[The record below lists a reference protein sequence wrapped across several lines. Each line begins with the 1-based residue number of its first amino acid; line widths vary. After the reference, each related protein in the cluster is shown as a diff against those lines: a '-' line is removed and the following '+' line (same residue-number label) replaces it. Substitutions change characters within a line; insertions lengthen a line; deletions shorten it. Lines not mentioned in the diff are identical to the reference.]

1 MRGFLDLQDIYID
14 IRATSTQDIPE
25 LKNKDMVSIEELLN
39 LLDYYKMQYE
49 SKCLEFEEFKEML
62 ESEKDEEI
70 Y

>member
-14 IRATSTQDIPE
+14 IKATSTQDIPE

>member
-14 IRATSTQDIPE
+14 IRTTSTQDIPE

>member
-1 MRGFLDLQDIYID
+1 MRGFLDLQDIYLD

>member
-14 IRATSTQDIPE
+14 IKATSTQDIPE

-49 SKCLEFEEFKEML
+49 GKCLEFEEFKEML
-62 ESEKDEEI
+62 ASEKDEEI

>member
-25 LKNKDMVSIEELLN
+25 LKNKDMASIEELLN

>member
-14 IRATSTQDIPE
+14 IKATSTQDIPE

-62 ESEKDEEI
+62 ESEKDADI

>member
-14 IRATSTQDIPE
+14 IRATSTKDIPE

>member
-1 MRGFLDLQDIYID
+1 MRGFLDLQDIYLD
-14 IRATSTQDIPE
+14 IKATSTQDIPE

>member
-1 MRGFLDLQDIYID
+1 MRGFLDLQDIYTD